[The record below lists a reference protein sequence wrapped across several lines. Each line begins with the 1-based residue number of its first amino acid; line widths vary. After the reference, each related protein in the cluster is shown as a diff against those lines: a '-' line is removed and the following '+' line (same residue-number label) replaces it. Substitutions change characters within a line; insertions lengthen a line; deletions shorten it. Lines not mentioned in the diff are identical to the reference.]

1 MNSAQESGPYL
12 APTQQ
17 SGREFIRRG
26 MQGEVIMLN
35 LLRFRETADYSTAP
49 ELAPESP
56 IRGAEAFERYLHHT
70 LPFLHQ
76 SGGDLMFL
84 GAGGSFLIGPEHEK
98 WDVVMLV
105 CQSSA
110 ESFLA
115 FAQNQEYLAGLG
127 HRTAAVEDSR
137 LLPLSRI
144 GGSSYNLSA
153 LGERPSRPAL
163 NEAGGKFVCQGA
175 GARAG

>member
-1 MNSAQESGPYL
+1 MSPAHEKGPFL
-12 APTQQ
+12 MPTIQA
-17 SGREFIRRG
+17 GRKFVRRG
-26 MQGEVIMLN
+26 LQGEVIMLN
-35 LLRFRETADYSTAP
+35 LLRFREKADYSKAP

-56 IRGAEAFERYLHHT
+56 IRGAEAFDRYLRHT

-84 GAGGSFLIGPEHEK
+84 GSGGSFLIGPEHEK
-98 WDVVMLV
+98 WDLVMLV
-105 CQSSA
+105 RQSSA

-115 FAQNQEYLAGLG
+115 FAENKDYLAGLG

-144 GGSSYNLSA
+144 SSD
-153 LGERPSRPAL
+153 
-163 NEAGGKFVCQGA
+163 GA
-175 GARAG
+175 V